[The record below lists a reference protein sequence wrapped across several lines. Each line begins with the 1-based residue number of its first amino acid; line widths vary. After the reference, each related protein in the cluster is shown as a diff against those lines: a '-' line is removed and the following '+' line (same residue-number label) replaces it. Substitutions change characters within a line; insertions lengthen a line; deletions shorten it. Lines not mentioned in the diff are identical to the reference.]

1 MNLNRSCFIVSTIL
15 LTLVFLLAS
24 CQSPTRH
31 NSEAPISNAPP
42 IDYSRK
48 IGVAVHTGSRTC
60 VQIANSNL
68 APDSPITL
76 VVPSAPQTFTPAQI
90 KAPSNNACPITQDL
104 NASASSYEISTPD
117 DSSVP
122 KLVPMIAV
130 AGTTAPFA
138 MQDSNVTADL
148 DQNGQHRTFREC
160 SANDGIYLTV
170 WSGVPLASPLLWHRH
185 YYEAGNPSLGPPCT
199 PRETARP

>member
-1 MNLNRSCFIVSTIL
+1 MR
-15 LTLVFLLAS
+15 
-24 CQSPTRH
+24 
-31 NSEAPISNAPP
+31 
-42 IDYSRK
+42 
-48 IGVAVHTGSRTC
+48 TGSRTC
-60 VQIANSNL
+60 VQISNSNL

-76 VVPSAPQTFTPAQI
+76 VVPSAPQTFTQAQI

-104 NASASSYEISTPD
+104 NASASSYEISTPA
-117 DSSVP
+117 DSSIP

-170 WSGVPLASPLLWHRH
+170 WSGAPLASPLLWHAH
-185 YYEAGNPSLGPPCT
+185 YYEAGNPSLGPACT